1 MGGSVQLMPDLSQI
15 RVERTDVLIVG
26 TGGAGLRAAIEA
38 HDQGANVT
46 LLAKGLARA
55 THTRMS
61 GGRYNV
67 VTGIIPDDNTD
78 IFFEDTITGG
88 AFLNN
93 QRLARILVDEALDRA
108 YDLEAYGLAWERTT
122 SSDYLVVA
130 SGGGTRLRTLGS
142 FDEGIGVSEV
152 MLHQI
157 FRRKVRLREHHMIV
171 DLIRDLE
178 NRVVGALVLDLAR
191 GTWIIYD
198 CGAVVLATGGASQL
212 YATNSGPS
220 INTGDGIAVAY
231 RAGAELV
238 DIEFMQFIP
247 IAFVYPPTARGYTL
261 TEPQHYGMRHY
272 DVHGEPGKL
281 LNSLGERFILKH
293 DPIRREG
300 GTRDILARAIM
311 LEILEGRGS
320 PEGGVWL
327 EPDPR
332 IYESFLRE
340 RPIYVKRILENY
352 GEEEARFLR
361 PFQVMPSALYTTG
374 GIRIDDMGST
384 TLAGLYAAGEVA
396 GGVHGANRL
405 GGSSMPDIQVF
416 GRRAGLAAA
425 QSALDRPDR
434 PAPDTRLSRERA
446 DALGSILQRSGGMRP
461 TVLKRQIQNLMWQN
475 VGLVRNGPG
484 LSDALRAFSELREQ
498 ILPRLSV
505 SSRTRI
511 LNREWMEAIELE
523 NLLDLGEAMALAA
536 LTRTETRGAHYRQ
549 DFPSIIDS
557 AWLANLYVRR
567 VRDRLTI
574 EKRPVITLAETHQY
588 KETRPEGSHHE

>member
-1 MGGSVQLMPDLSQI
+1 MGGQVQLTPDLSRL
-15 RVERTDVLIVG
+15 RVERTDVLVVG

-38 HDQGANVT
+38 HDRGAQVT

-67 VTGIIPDDNTD
+67 VTGIIPNDDTD
-78 IFFEDTITGG
+78 IFFEDTVAGG
-88 AFLNN
+88 AFINN

-157 FRRKVRLREHHMIV
+157 FRREVRLREHQMLV
-171 DLIRDLE
+171 DLVSDLE
-178 NRVVGALVLDLAR
+178 NRIVGALVLDLAH
-191 GTWIIYD
+191 GEWIIYD
-198 CGAVVLATGGASQL
+198 CGAVVIATGGASQL
-212 YATNSGPS
+212 YATNSGPC

-247 IAFVYPPTARGYTL
+247 IAFAYPPTARGYTL

-281 LNSLGERFILKH
+281 FNSLGERFILKH

-311 LEILEGRGS
+311 IEILEGRGS

-327 EPDPR
+327 EPDPMVF
-332 IYESFLRE
+332 ESFLQE

-361 PFQVMPSALYTTG
+361 RFQVMPSALYTTG
-374 GIRIDDMGST
+374 GIRIDSMGHT
-384 TLAGLYAAGEVA
+384 TLPGLYAAGEAA

-425 QSALDRPDR
+425 QDALELVDR
-434 PAPDTRLSRERA
+434 PAPDTRPSRERA
-446 DALGSILQRSGGMRP
+446 AALDSLLQRFEGIRP
-461 TVLKRQIQNLMWQN
+461 PALKRRVQDLMWHK

-484 LSDALRAFSELREQ
+484 LSDALRAFSEFREQ
-498 ILPRLSV
+498 LLPRLGV
-505 SSRTRI
+505 SSRTRV

-523 NLLDLGEAMALAA
+523 NLLDLGEAMASAA

-549 DFPSIIDS
+549 DFPEGDDAVWVS
-557 AWLANLYVRR
+557 NLYVRR
-567 VRDRLTI
+567 DSDRVRI
-574 EKRPVITLAETHQY
+574 EKRPVVSLKKDKQH
-588 KETRPEGSHHE
+588 KEERPEGSRNG